1 MVVTESDEKIR
12 EFRRSIVIVKDLKSG
27 HIISESDV
35 TFKRPGSGITPG
47 DLKYVLGRKLNKD
60 LKADELLKWENLN

>member
-1 MVVTESDEKIR
+1 MKKIR
-12 EFRRSIVIVKDLKSG
+12 ESRRSIVIVKDLKSG

-60 LKADELLKWENLN
+60 LKADELLKWENLLD